1 MQTESGVFV
10 KRKEKRE
17 VQPTA
22 DRSTPRHIAIIMDG
36 NGRWAK
42 RRGLPRIAGHRQG
55 VNSVRRIVEE
65 CCRLGVE
72 CLTLYCLS
80 SENWKR
86 PKSEL
91 DQLMSLFRRYL
102 VQERPTMMKQ
112 NVRLR
117 MIGRREGLP
126 ADVQKE
132 MDVSLEMTSHNT
144 GMNLCLAVNYG
155 GRGEIVDAVKAMAAK
170 VVAGEMTLDEV
181 DEAAVSDH
189 LDTRGLPDPDLLI
202 RTAGE
207 FRISNFLLWQVSYAE
222 IHVTETCWPDFGE
235 AELQAAIADFSR
247 RERKFGAVLNGE

>member
-22 DRSTPRHIAIIMDG
+22 DRSIPRHIAIIMDG

-86 PKSEL
+86 PKTEL

-126 ADVQKE
+126 DDVQKE

-155 GRGEIVDAVKAMAAK
+155 GRGEIVDAVKTMAAK
-170 VVAGEMTLDEV
+170 IVSGEMGLDKV

-235 AELQAAIADFSR
+235 AELQAAIVDFSR